1 MGYRLGLTLMQE
13 KDCESPT
20 CNQLQDKLGDHAMHC
35 SDDRG
40 IRIGRH
46 DNLCKKIFKEAQRA
60 TLHPVEEMPSLVPG
74 RQSRP
79 ADVFIPEWLDG
90 RKVAFDV
97 SVVSPTQE
105 ALLHQAADTPAAA
118 IVARKATKNRTHFDN
133 CQAEGIFFQPLVVET
148 FGGWDKEA
156 IDFLKKIATKGSR
169 RWGLTNA
176 IAIKQFFQRLSIEL
190 QRGNAA
196 LLIERDAQLPDSDV

>member
-1 MGYRLGLTLMQE
+1 
-13 KDCESPT
+13 
-20 CNQLQDKLGDHAMHC
+20 MHC

-46 DNLCKKIFKEAQRA
+46 DNICKKIFQEAQRA
-60 TLHPVEEMPSLVPG
+60 ILHPVDEMPSLIPG

-79 ADVFIPEWLDG
+79 ADIFIPKWLDS
-90 RKVAFDV
+90 RKIAFDV

-105 ALLHQAADTPAAA
+105 ALLHRAADTPAAA
-118 IVARKATKNRTHFDN
+118 IDSRKATKIRTHFEN
-133 CQAEGIFFQPLVVET
+133 CRAEGIFFQPLVVET
-148 FGGWDKEA
+148 FGGWDKDA
-156 IDFLKKIATKGSR
+156 INFLKKIATKGSR

-196 LLIERDAQLPDSDV
+196 LLFERDSESSDNGV